1 MSSRNKM
8 SAYITLELEHT
19 LKDILQVVKPQ
30 QGDRST
36 RLQVI
41 NELEGVIESVESLR
55 GNLQFHD
62 SVEGLLLMS
71 FKLANFQLKNT

>member
-19 LKDILQVVKPQ
+19 LKEILQVVKPQ

>member
-1 MSSRNKM
+1 M

-19 LKDILQVVKPQ
+19 LKEILQVVKPQ

>member
-1 MSSRNKM
+1 M

>member
-1 MSSRNKM
+1 M

-19 LKDILQVVKPQ
+19 LKEILQVVKPQ

-55 GNLQFHD
+55 GNLQVHD

-71 FKLANFQLKNT
+71 FKLANFQLKNTSNQ

>member
-19 LKDILQVVKPQ
+19 LKEILQVVKPQ

-71 FKLANFQLKNT
+71 FKLANFLLKNT

>member
-1 MSSRNKM
+1 M

-19 LKDILQVVKPQ
+19 LKEILQVVKPQ

-41 NELEGVIESVESLR
+41 NELQGVVESVESLR
-55 GNLQFHD
+55 GNFQFHD

-71 FKLANFQLKNT
+71 FKLVNFQLKNT

>member
-19 LKDILQVVKPQ
+19 LKEILQVVKPH